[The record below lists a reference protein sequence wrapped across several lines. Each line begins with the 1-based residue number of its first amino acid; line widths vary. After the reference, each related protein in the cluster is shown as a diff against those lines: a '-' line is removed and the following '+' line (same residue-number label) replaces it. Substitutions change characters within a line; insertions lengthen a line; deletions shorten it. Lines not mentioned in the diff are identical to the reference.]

1 MTDKQYEL
9 LTSSRYYLEIR
20 VDGSD
25 DRIDGYFMECQG
37 FERTQEAIEFCQVT
51 PQKWGKDGNSVGRVA
66 RTKIPG
72 NSHSGNL
79 ILRRGMTVSMAVWD
93 WFSAVEQ
100 GNWAK
105 QRRNGDLTLYNQN
118 AIEQARFRFLG
129 AWPIKYKIS
138 DVSASNSE
146 FEIEEMELVIDE
158 FSRIK

>member
-1 MTDKQYEL
+1 MIDKQYEL

-37 FERTQEAIEFCQVT
+37 FERTQEAIEFCHVT

-93 WFSAVEQ
+93 WFSAVEK

-129 AWPIKYKIS
+129 AWPTKYKIS